1 MRTSRARGFGRRKH
15 GHWIKWKSEMWREMA
30 GAESPSSAEAC
41 AASHLRRLGRKAG
54 AASCRPHCE
63 QLLAETTGSG
73 RPLENKSMVY
83 FHPFCYFCGMAVI
96 MDCALPSSAALGRAA
111 CDISQLGM
119 PWLAT
124 CLLVK
129 WKKYRWLTFWL
140 RLLSQ
145 TAAYAS
151 QKTVT
156 YFFSLFSYFYRPEN
170 PAASEWLKALS

>member
-1 MRTSRARGFGRRKH
+1 MQKARAVRRPVQRAICGGWVGKPELPAAAPIASSSWLKPQAPG
-15 GHWIKWKSEMWREMA
+15 GHWRIKVWFIF
-30 GAESPSSAEAC
+30 
-41 AASHLRRLGRKAG
+41 
-54 AASCRPHCE
+54 
-63 QLLAETTGSG
+63 T
-73 RPLENKSMVY
+73 
-83 FHPFCYFCGMAVI
+83 PFCYFCSMAVI

-156 YFFSLFSYFYRPEN
+156 CFFSLFSYFYRPEN